1 MKTAGLGLLLILF
14 LTGTTWSQE
23 EAQTPP
29 VPASEAAPA
38 DKPTTD
44 EAAAKEP
51 AAPEP
56 SAETPAAEAE
66 PAEDIQPNEDETAI
80 LAAVDSY
87 AEAFNQGDAKALAGH
102 WTEDGELVTPS
113 GDVLK
118 GHTALETAFTAYF
131 AESSGAKLEL
141 FDTHIKMV
149 SPRVASETG
158 MAQVTV
164 GDEPAEITTYE
175 AVHVKTADGWRM
187 DSVREVAAP
196 APAPTH
202 YQQLQ
207 SLEWMIGTWVDNS
220 AENASIETTGRW
232 TTNSNFI
239 VRTFR
244 VFVEDRVDFEG
255 TQIIGWDPSAQ
266 AIRSWTFDSDGGFG
280 VGRWSQNGDRWTVQ
294 ALNVLPDGRRASST
308 NIYDVV
314 DESTLQFHS
323 IGRQV
328 DGEIM
333 PSIDT
338 VTLVRAQ

>member
-1 MKTAGLGLLLILF
+1 MKTAGFGLLLVLF
-14 LTGTTWSQE
+14 LAGTIWSQE

-29 VPASEAAPA
+29 QPATTSPA
-38 DKPTTD
+38 ESTTDKPATKVSPAEKD
-44 EAAAKEP
+44 AADDAGAKTEP
-51 AAPEP
+51 A
-56 SAETPAAEAE
+56 
-66 PAEDIQPNEDETAI
+66 AEDIQPNEDEKAI
-80 LAAVDSY
+80 LAAIDSY
-87 AEAFNQGDAKALAGH
+87 LEAFNRGDAKAVTGH
-102 WTEDGELVTPS
+102 WTEDGELVTPT
-113 GDVLK
+113 GEVLK
-118 GHTALETAFTAYF
+118 GHPALEAAFAAYF
-131 AESSGAKLEL
+131 KEASGAKLEL
-141 FDTHIKMV
+141 FDTRIKLL
-149 SPRVASETG
+149 SPRVASESG
-158 MAQVTV
+158 MAWVSI
-164 GDEPAEITTYE
+164 GDEPSEIATYE

-187 DSVREVAAP
+187 DSVREVTAP

-207 SLEWMIGTWVDNS
+207 PLAWMIGTWVDQS

-244 VFVEDRVDFEG
+244 VFIEDRVDFEG

-280 VGRWSQNGDRWTVQ
+280 IGRWSQSGDRWTVQ
-294 ALNVLPDGRRASST
+294 TLNVLPDGRRASST
-308 NIYDVV
+308 NIYDLL
-314 DESTLQFHS
+314 DESTLEFHS

-333 PSIDT
+333 PSLDT